1 LKRRRPDATFS
12 RMNKVDV
19 KGVAVHR
26 AFLDRVAQETLVQAV
41 RAIAAAAP
49 LTRYDTPMG
58 RPMSVLMTAA
68 GSVGWTSGPRGYSY
82 APRCPVTDR
91 PWPPIPEAALTVW
104 RALAD
109 WPDDPD
115 SLLVNWYDA
124 DARMSLHRDID
135 EADLSA
141 PVVSISLGDPAQFR
155 VGGIRRADP
164 TASLWLESG
173 DVAVMGGAA
182 RLVYH
187 GVDRIRFG
195 ASTLLPQ
202 GGRINLTLRVAGG
215 GRRAR

>member
-1 LKRRRPDATFS
+1 MSVIDL
-12 RMNKVDV
+12 

-26 AFLDRVAQETLVQAV
+26 GFLDRSAQESLVEAV
-41 RAIAAAAP
+41 RAIALAAP
-49 LTRYDTPMG
+49 LSRYETPMG
-58 RPMSVLMTAA
+58 RPMSVRMTAA
-68 GSVGWTSGPRGYSY
+68 GRLGWTSGPDGYAY
-82 APRCPVTDR
+82 AERCPATGV

-104 RALAD
+104 RAVAD
-109 WPDDPD
+109 WPEDPD

-124 DARMSLHRDID
+124 DARMSMHRDVD
-135 EADLSA
+135 EADLTA

-173 DVAVMGGAA
+173 DVAVMGGSA

-187 GVDRIRFG
+187 GVDRIRYG
-195 ASTLLPQ
+195 GSTLLPE

-215 GRRAR
+215 GRRPR

>member
-1 LKRRRPDATFS
+1 MTV
-12 RMNKVDV
+12 MNL

-26 AFLDRVAQETLVQAV
+26 AFLDRAAQERLVEAV
-41 RAIAAAAP
+41 RGIAAAAP
-49 LTRYDTPMG
+49 FSQYETPTG
-58 RPMSVLMTAA
+58 RPMSVRMTAA
-68 GSVGWTSGPRGYSY
+68 GRVGWTSGQRGYAY
-82 APRCPVTDR
+82 DERCPATGE
-91 PWPPIPEAALTVW
+91 PWPPIPDEALAVW

-109 WPDDPD
+109 WPEEAD

-124 DARMSLHRDID
+124 NARMSLHRDVD

-173 DVAVMGGAA
+173 DVAVLGGAA

-195 ASTLLPQ
+195 ASGLLPR
-202 GGRINLTLRVAGG
+202 GGRINLTLRVARG
-215 GRRAR
+215 GRRRP

>member
-1 LKRRRPDATFS
+1 MTAIDL
-12 RMNKVDV
+12 

-26 AFLDRVAQETLVQAV
+26 GFLDRPAQEDLAEAV
-41 RAIAAAAP
+41 RVVAAAAP
-49 LTRYDTPMG
+49 LSRYETPTG
-58 RPMSVLMTAA
+58 RRMSVRMTAA
-68 GSVGWTSGPRGYSY
+68 GALGWTSGPDGYAY
-82 APRCPVTDR
+82 AERCPATGL
-91 PWPPIPEAALTVW
+91 PWPPIPREALAVW
-104 RALAD
+104 RAVSG
-109 WPDDPD
+109 WPADPD

-124 DARMSLHRDID
+124 DARMSLHRDVD

-155 VGGIRRADP
+155 VGGVRRADP

-173 DVAVMGGAA
+173 DVAVLAGAA

-195 ASTLLPQ
+195 ASTLLPR

-215 GRRAR
+215 ARRRR

>member
-1 LKRRRPDATFS
+1 
-12 RMNKVDV
+12 MNSVDL
-19 KGVAVHR
+19 KGVAVHQ
-26 AFLDRVAQETLVQAV
+26 AFLDRAAQEQLVEAV
-41 RAIAAAAP
+41 RAIVAAAP
-49 LTRYDTPMG
+49 FSRYETPSG
-58 RPMSVLMTAA
+58 RPMSVRMTAA
-68 GSVGWTSGPRGYSY
+68 GRLGWTSGPHGYAY
-82 APRCPVTDR
+82 AELCPATGQ
-91 PWPPIPEAALTVW
+91 PWPPIPDEALEVW
-104 RALAD
+104 RAVAA
-109 WPDDPD
+109 WPADPD

-124 DARMSLHRDID
+124 DARMNLHRDVD

-173 DVAVMGGAA
+173 DVAVLAGAA

-195 ASTLLPQ
+195 GSTLLPG

-215 GRRAR
+215 GRRQR